1 MALAE
6 AAVFPIRR
14 AGPRR
19 LRRQPELPWLPPSV
33 VPHGRRGCC
42 RRRSA
47 RPRTGAARRPRPAA
61 AAASRCPP
69 APSTPR
75 SDPPA
80 RAGRRSRRPPAAA
93 CWGQHHE
100 LALEGA
106 GTAKPRRH
114 LVALGDQVDDL
125 LPPVGEGG
133 AEAPERLPSRL
144 CQLRGE
150 QSSTSSSLP
159 PLMASST
166 SRRTS
171 ALFSSDTLPSSCPPA
186 PLVGHHLRELRF
198 GQAVEASA
206 PGRGHPHG
214 PLERRKLTLWPG
226 GPRAPAPPR
235 RREPR
240 CLRCRS
246 TPDRVA
252 PVAGGAGSTPCW
264 SGRPRWPCCRMIRR
278 KSGSARLR

>member
-93 CWGQHHE
+93 RWGQHHE
-100 LALEGA
+100 LAWKVPEQRNLAATLSPSATRSTISSRQWGKAARKLLNACRAGSASSGA
-106 GTAKPRRH
+106 NR
-114 LVALGDQVDDL
+114 
-125 LPPVGEGG
+125 
-133 AEAPERLPSRL
+133 
-144 CQLRGE
+144 
-150 QSSTSSSLP
+150 SSTSSSLP

-198 GQAVEASA
+198 RQAVEASA

>member
-69 APSTPR
+69 APSTPG

-93 CWGQHHE
+93 RWGQHHE

-114 LVALGDQVDDL
+114 PVALGDQVDDL

-144 CQLRGE
+144 CQLWGE
-150 QSSTSSSLP
+150 QVLYQLQPAAVNGLVHQP
-159 PLMASST
+159 PHQRLVLLGHA
-166 SRRTS
+166 
-171 ALFSSDTLPSSCPPA
+171 AVLVSSCSSGWSSFEGTP
-186 PLVGHHLRELRF
+186 V
-198 GQAVEASA
+198 QASCGSICSRSGASA
-206 PGRGHPHG
+206 
-214 PLERRKLTLWPG
+214 
-226 GPRAPAPPR
+226 RAPG
-235 RREPR
+235 
-240 CLRCRS
+240 
-246 TPDRVA
+246 TP
-252 PVAGGAGSTPCW
+252 
-264 SGRPRWPCCRMIRR
+264 
-278 KSGSARLR
+278 